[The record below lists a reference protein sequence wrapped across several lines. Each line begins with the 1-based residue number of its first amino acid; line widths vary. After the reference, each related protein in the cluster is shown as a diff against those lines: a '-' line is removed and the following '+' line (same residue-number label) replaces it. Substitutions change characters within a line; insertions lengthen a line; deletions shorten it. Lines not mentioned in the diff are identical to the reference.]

1 MNREILACSRQY
13 EKPSSAEFIEIYML
27 FVYQIWTMKTRRL
40 SSNRVNK
47 RQTKTNG
54 RRKNIKSKPTTKRS
68 KVKSQNSNS
77 RSRILRINR
86 NAKPNLR
93 ERVANKQSKDI
104 VIRRSSRRREKFST
118 DRMTQTVSRSGVPF
132 MMARDISKRVT
143 KKIKSVSSAS
153 PQQSRL
159 KNRIEKQKKK
169 SPREKVI
176 SAGKVRQLV
185 AEELI
190 DRNRADISKSYS
202 GNPPENTTKP
212 GYDSPVGKQQG
223 IDKSSVNT
231 QHSRRNEVIHDQ
243 SKRGGGIMT

>member
-13 EKPSSAEFIEIYML
+13 EKPWSAEFIEIYML

-47 RQTKTNG
+47 RQTKTYG
-54 RRKNIKSKPTTKRS
+54 RRRRNIKSKPT
-68 KVKSQNSNS
+68 S

-93 ERVANKQSKDI
+93 ERVANKQSKGI
-104 VIRRSSRRREKFST
+104 VIRRSSGRREKFST

-190 DRNRADISKSYS
+190 DRNRPDISKSYS